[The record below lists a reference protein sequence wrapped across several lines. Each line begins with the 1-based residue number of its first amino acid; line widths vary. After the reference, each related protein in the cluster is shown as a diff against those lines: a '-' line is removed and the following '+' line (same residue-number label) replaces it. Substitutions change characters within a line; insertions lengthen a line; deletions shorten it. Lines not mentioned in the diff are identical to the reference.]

1 MTTGVRGLYKN
12 FSGSPVV
19 KISVSTTV
27 TYGQRGAI
35 EKLRGNKE
43 CSLKSAESTTLR
55 AVDYKVECV
64 QRTIGG

>member
-1 MTTGVRGLYKN
+1 MRNKIFCSEN

-19 KISVSTTV
+19 KISVSTT
-27 TYGQRGAI
+27 GQWGAI